1 MRPCGGLSIVASS
14 TRSPP
19 GSIRTSPIGV
29 ARYPTRAG
37 SADAGIGRCVSW
49 AVSET
54 TTAAPVDEALESA
67 RWDLEPLVEGQGD
80 EGAIALLDEAQ
91 ARAES
96 FADRYRGKVP
106 ELDAGALAGA

>member
-1 MRPCGGLSIVASS
+1 M
-14 TRSPP
+14 
-19 GSIRTSPIGV
+19 
-29 ARYPTRAG
+29 
-37 SADAGIGRCVSW
+37 W

-91 ARAES
+91 SRAES
-96 FADRYRGKVP
+96 FAERYRGKVP
-106 ELDAGALAGA
+106 ELDAGALAAR